1 MSGRPRIREPQVR
14 RPALVSVLCR
24 SAGERIAVY
33 RFCESCCLPLA
44 AITALGAEPR
54 RIVSTAPS
62 ITETLFALGAGSR
75 LVGVTN
81 YCHYPPEA
89 LKITKIGTYLEPHTE
104 TILALKPDL
113 VITEDSPI
121 HSKDLFTT
129 LGLPVLKV
137 RFETVAD
144 IYASIR
150 TIARGARRPGAR
162 RGAGRLHPAATS
174 RRCASRSRDGK
185 PVSLMFLVG
194 RTPNVLEGMVAIG
207 NAPYLNEVMQI
218 AGGRNVFRDAPMRY
232 FRVSQEQI
240 IARNP
245 EVILDMGDM
254 ADTSGVTEA
263 HKRWSSLSGTGCRRC
278 RRSRTKR
285 VYAIASDIYVV
296 PGPRVVD
303 CARDLRTHAASRGCP
318 LTALYELRDA
328 GMRYGDREVLR
339 DITLELHAGPH
350 DRDHRAQ
357 RGGEVHAAVDPR
369 RPAPRTHSAA
379 ASSTASEVRDWPRR
393 KFAQQVS
400 VVPQSPANR
409 VSRSRPSRWC

>member
-1 MSGRPRIREPQVR
+1 LPFTILR
-14 RPALVSVLCR
+14 VLLF
-24 SAGERIAVY
+24 AA
-33 RFCESCCLPLA
+33 A
-44 AITALGAEPR
+44 AITLSAEPQ

-62 ITETLFALGAGSR
+62 ITETVYALSAGNR

-121 HSKDLFTT
+121 HSKDLFST
-129 LGLPVLKV
+129 LGLHVLKV

-150 TIARGARRPGAR
+150 SIAAALGVSARGEALVASISRDLEAVRKSV
-162 RGAGRLHPAATS
+162 AGR
-174 RRCASRSRDGK
+174 K
-185 PVSLMFLVG
+185 PVSVMFLVG
-194 RTPNVLEGMVAIG
+194 RTPNVLEGMVATG
-207 NAPYLNEVMQI
+207 NASYMNEVMQI

-254 ADTSGVTEA
+254 ADTAGVTEA
-263 HKRWSSLSGTGCRRC
+263 HKREVVDLWNRMPTLQAVAHH
-278 RRSRTKR
+278 R

-296 PGPRVVD
+296 PGPRVVE
-303 CARDLRTHAASRGCP
+303 CARAFARTFYP
-318 LTALYELRDA
+318 EA
-328 GMRYGDREVLR
+328 GR
-339 DITLELHAGPH
+339 
-350 DRDHRAQ
+350 
-357 RGGEVHAAVDPR
+357 
-369 RPAPRTHSAA
+369 
-379 ASSTASEVRDWPRR
+379 
-393 KFAQQVS
+393 
-400 VVPQSPANR
+400 
-409 VSRSRPSRWC
+409 